1 MLVILSLIQRQ
12 DERFLEVVKNYTDKN
27 ELVMPE
33 FETEDLLLEL
43 VEVLHSDQ
51 EKKETTQKI

>member
-1 MLVILSLIQRQ
+1 MLVILLLIQKI
-12 DERFLEVVKNYTDKN
+12 DEKFLEVVKNYTDKN

-33 FETEDLLLEL
+33 YETEDRQLEL

-51 EKKETTQKI
+51 EMKETTQKI